1 MVVGWAPFFSTDP
14 NRALRPFRKTYTV
27 QRGPRAGDPGSL
39 HFSLPA
45 MKEDQAYLATRHIVI
60 SVTKPN
66 RFGLALGVIDVSY
79 EYVSIEAIKR
89 IMMKRL

>member
-1 MVVGWAPFFSTDP
+1 MNHCAGQLPKQNVVATSVA
-14 NRALRPFRKTYTV
+14 RI
-27 QRGPRAGDPGSL
+27 S
-39 HFSLPA
+39 A

-89 IMMKRL
+89 IMTKRL

>member
-1 MVVGWAPFFSTDP
+1 MNHGVGQLPKQNVVATSVA
-14 NRALRPFRKTYTV
+14 RI
-27 QRGPRAGDPGSL
+27 S
-39 HFSLPA
+39 A

>member
-1 MVVGWAPFFSTDP
+1 
-14 NRALRPFRKTYTV
+14 
-27 QRGPRAGDPGSL
+27 
-39 HFSLPA
+39 